1 MPSRFLLRAP
11 FEPAGDQPKAIEQ
24 LVDGLRSGLKEQV
37 LMGVTG
43 SGKTNVMSWVI
54 EQIERPILVLSP
66 NKTLAAQLWAEFRRL
81 FPENAVE
88 YFVSYYDYYQPEAY
102 IARSDTYIEKDSSRN
117 EEIDRMRHSA
127 TTALMTRRDV
137 IVVASVSC
145 IYGIGSVED
154 YIGESLE
161 LEKGQSIRREIL
173 LRKLTELLYERND
186 YDLGRLRFRVRGDIV
201 DVVPASEERVYRV
214 EFFGD
219 EIERIQELD
228 GVTGEIL
235 GSRDEL
241 KIFPA
246 SHYITPR
253 EKLNLALRDI
263 EVELDERTRWFDEHG
278 RLLEAQ
284 RLRQRTMF
292 DLEMLRETGT
302 CAGVENYSRHLTRRQ
317 PGDAPYTLLD
327 FLPDDAL
334 VFVDESHVGVPQIG
348 GMLGGD
354 RSRKAALVEYGFRLP
369 SAFDNRPLSFEE
381 WEERAQNVIYVTATP
396 GPYETRRAQR
406 TAEMVVRPTGLVDP
420 TVEVRPTEGQI
431 DDLLAEVKKRTE
443 LGQRSL
449 VTTLTKRFAEDLADY
464 LREFGVKVRY
474 LHSELDAM
482 QRIEVL
488 TALRSGEVDVVVG
501 INLLREGLDLPEVAF
516 IGILDADKEG
526 YLRAYRSF
534 IQIIGRAARNVEGHV
549 VMYADSITD
558 SMRQALDETERRRN
572 RQIAYN
578 AEHGI
583 TPESV
588 KKAIYALEINENDLQ
603 ADAIEIMAGAGVP
616 REDLL
621 AIVRDLEKEM
631 RRLSKELQFEDAARV
646 RDRIIKLRR
655 RLSGEDVSTE
665 KENDADVAKR
675 FRGAT
680 KRVERAGRIRHS
692 AEDRARDGMERLAC
706 HDDGSHGS
714 AQTRREVFLPAE
726 QRCDGRRVQLVGVA
740 VELEHE
746 MLLGRE
752 IVVGAAERNAGAVR
766 DGAHR
771 GRLVTALLEQ
781 VEGGAQ
787 DDRPRRFTAFG
798 LRGFDRQSNLGSRC
812 GLVRVVV
819 GRHDDFLA
827 KRPANHV
834 EDEQVEEM
842 HRAEHEQRDAQPA
855 RRLLDH
861 VRRGGGG
868 PARVDEKRH
877 SAEVDQVEADDEQV
891 VDRVGEAFLFEDG
904 HQEGAAAA
912 VEGTADPDRDHRAG
926 DDVDEVVDKS
936 EIHVYHPSPI
946 DLNMFKL
953 EPN

>member
-1 MPSRFLLRAP
+1 MPTRFRVDAP
-11 FEPAGDQPKAIEQ
+11 FRPAGDQPQAIAE
-24 LVDGLRSGLKEQV
+24 LVEGVQSGVTQQV
-37 LMGVTG
+37 LAGVTG
-43 SGKTNVMSWVI
+43 SGKTNVMSWVV
-54 EQIERPILVLSP
+54 EELQRPVLVLSP
-66 NKTLAAQLWAEFRRL
+66 NKTLAAQLCAEFRRL
-81 FPENAVE
+81 LPDNAVE

-102 IARSDTYIEKDSSRN
+102 IARTDTYIEKDSSRN
-117 EEIDRMRHSA
+117 DDIDRMRHS
-127 TTALMTRRDV
+127 TTQNLLTRRDV
-137 IVVASVSC
+137 LVVASVSC

-154 YIGESLE
+154 YMGESLHI
-161 LEKGQSIRREIL
+161 EKGQSIRREVF
-173 LRKLTELLYERND
+173 LRKLTEMLYERND
-186 YDLGRLRFRVRGDIV
+186 YDLARLRFRVRGDVV
-201 DVVPASEERVYRV
+201 DLVPANEERVYRV

-219 EIERIQELD
+219 EVERIQELD
-228 GVTGEIL
+228 AITGEIL
-235 GSRDEL
+235 GTKGEFTV
-241 KIFPA
+241 FPA
-246 SHYITPR
+246 SHYVTPAD
-253 EKLNLALRDI
+253 KLRLAMTDI
-263 EVELDERTRWFDEHG
+263 EAELEERCKWFEEHG

-284 RLRQRTMF
+284 RLRQRTNF

-302 CAGVENYSRHLTRRQ
+302 CAGIENYSRHLTRRQ
-317 PGDAPYTLLD
+317 PGEAPYTLMD
-327 FLPDDAL
+327 FLPADT
-334 VFVDESHVGVPQIG
+334 VIFVDESHVAVPQIG

-583 TPESV
+583 TPETV

-665 KENDADVAKR
+665 KENDADVAMAIAAAPKQKTMVR
-675 FRGAT
+675 NWR
-680 KRVERAGRIRHS
+680 K
-692 AEDRARDGMERLAC
+692 
-706 HDDGSHGS
+706 
-714 AQTRREVFLPAE
+714 TRR
-726 QRCDGRRVQLVGVA
+726 
-740 VELEHE
+740 
-746 MLLGRE
+746 
-752 IVVGAAERNAGAVR
+752 
-766 DGAHR
+766 
-771 GRLVTALLEQ
+771 
-781 VEGGAQ
+781 
-787 DDRPRRFTAFG
+787 
-798 LRGFDRQSNLGSRC
+798 
-812 GLVRVVV
+812 
-819 GRHDDFLA
+819 
-827 KRPANHV
+827 
-834 EDEQVEEM
+834 
-842 HRAEHEQRDAQPA
+842 
-855 RRLLDH
+855 
-861 VRRGGGG
+861 G
-868 PARVDEKRH
+868 P
-877 SAEVDQVEADDEQV
+877 
-891 VDRVGEAFLFEDG
+891 
-904 HQEGAAAA
+904 
-912 VEGTADPDRDHRAG
+912 
-926 DDVDEVVDKS
+926 
-936 EIHVYHPSPI
+936 
-946 DLNMFKL
+946 
-953 EPN
+953 